1 MTEFLLG
8 GDSAFCICGH
18 HVTQHETRTKV
29 IVGSHY
35 LDFQFKPYFKCKEG
49 CKCMEFRLYR
59 KDCMCVR
66 CKEARDYEQ
75 ARTKSQE

>member
-1 MTEFLLG
+1 MTEFLWP

-18 HVTQHETRTKV
+18 HVTEHETKTKV

-49 CKCMEFRLYR
+49 CKCMEFRPYMI
-59 KDCMCVR
+59 DCPCLL
-66 CKEARDYEQ
+66 CKENKEFDSSKLKA
-75 ARTKSQE
+75 